1 MSKLRV
7 FVSHLTV
14 EAKFADLLQSCLR
27 RDFIG
32 LLELF
37 ISSDATSIPVGTDW
51 LEKLLAGLR
60 AAELQFVICSPDSV
74 RMPWL
79 NYESGAARV
88 RGVEV
93 IPLCHSGIVP
103 DQLPVPLCMSEGVV
117 LTEAAGLRKLYT
129 RIAEILSSDVPDVS
143 FDGYA
148 AQFRELE
155 ADYAR
160 QRAQD
165 AAAKTIPNNEGIVE
179 DPRVVC
185 VTSAQFTELGYKN
198 QIDVV
203 LKAFPQTVQHGV
215 VNTRC
220 ELEKLLMTERVDIL
234 HIATFVCPRSGVL
247 YFSRVDL
254 PSGTPAEDEVEVVQ
268 PEALAT
274 LVKGAHTRLVVI
286 TSGNSLALVTTLLDV
301 TNVIAPSDMVSAKAL
316 AVWVQ
321 SFYEALRM
329 RSLAEA
335 CEYAVNASQV
345 PIRLLSQQRAMPEIR
360 FRGSSAATEG
370 ARNGEPVATA

>member
-14 EAKFADLLQSCLR
+14 EARFADLLRSCLK

-51 LEKLLAGLR
+51 LEKLLVALN

-79 NYESGAARV
+79 NYESGAVRV

-93 IPLCHSGIVP
+93 IPLCHSGIAP
-103 DQLPVPLCMSEGVV
+103 AQLPVPLCMSEGLL
-117 LTEAAGLRKLYT
+117 LTEPAGLRKLYA
-129 RIAEILSSDVPDVS
+129 RIAEILSSDIPDVP
-143 FDGYA
+143 FDTYA
-148 AQFRELE
+148 AEFRKLE
-155 ADYAR
+155 IDYAR

-165 AAAKTIPNNEGIVE
+165 AAAKMTPNNEGIVE

-185 VTSAQFTELGYKN
+185 VTSAQFAELGYKN

-203 LKAFPQTVQHGV
+203 LKAFPQTVQHSV
-215 VNTRC
+215 VHGRG
-220 ELEKLLMTERVDIL
+220 ELEKLLMKDRVDIL
-234 HIATFVCPRSGVL
+234 HIATFVCPRTGVL
-247 YFSRVDL
+247 YFSRVNL
-254 PSGTPAEDEVEVVQ
+254 PLGTPADDDVELIR
-268 PEALAT
+268 PEALAN
-274 LVKGAHTRLVVI
+274 LVKAAHTRLVVI
-286 TSGNSLALVTTLLDV
+286 ASGNSLALVTPLLNV
-301 TNVIAPSDMVSAKAL
+301 TNIIAPSDMVSAKAL

-321 SFYEALRM
+321 SFYETLRVKP
-329 RSLAEA
+329 LADA
-335 CEYAVNASQV
+335 CEYAVHASQV
-345 PIRLLSQQRAMPEIR
+345 PMRLLSQQHALPEIT
-360 FRGSSAATEG
+360 FRGRDAAHAGATE
-370 ARNGEPVATA
+370 VA